1 MENTVI
7 CRTGHITPVP
17 TASSRRPINTSTNDE
32 PSQANTEPSVNTA
45 IDAITIWRVENRR
58 VR

>member
-1 MENTVI
+1 VI

-17 TASSRRPINTSTNDE
+17 TASSRRPIKTSTNDE

>member
-17 TASSRRPINTSTNDE
+17 TASSRRPANTSTNEE
-32 PSQANTEPSVNTA
+32 PSQANREPMVNTT
-45 IDAITIWRVENRR
+45 IEAITI
-58 VR
+58 